1 MSESM
6 NQPIHDP
13 ILSIR
18 NLSVVYKDSRFSFHK
33 PLFSRPA
40 VDGFSLDLPPHK
52 TIGIVG
58 ESGCGKSTIAKSIL
72 MMTEPCGGEIFFNE
86 TSLDAWKRN
95 RLAFYSQVQ
104 MIWQDPFSSI
114 NPKMRVQEIIS
125 RPLRNFF
132 HLSPDEIA
140 HRLHATIKKAGLT
153 EDHLVMY
160 PHELSGGGR
169 QRVTIARALISEPV
183 LLIADEPTSALD
195 VSIQAQILNLL
206 KALRQDMS
214 LSMIFIS
221 HNISVVEFLC
231 DTICVMYMGRIVES
245 APREALVKDHRHWYT
260 TLLFESL
267 PTGPQPKERKFK
279 VDLGELAVCEKG
291 CAFAPRCIRA
301 EKLCYEVRPDLIEIG
316 PGHQCACHFH
326 A

>member
-18 NLSVVYKDSRFSFHK
+18 NLAVVYKGNLFSLKK
-33 PLFSRPA
+33 PRFSRPA
-40 VDGFSLDLPPHK
+40 VDGVSLDLPHHR

-72 MMTEPCGGEIFFNE
+72 MMTELSGGEILFNG
-86 TSLDAWKRN
+86 TSLQTWRRD
-95 RLAFYSQVQ
+95 RLAYYSKVQ

-114 NPKMRVQEIIS
+114 NPKMRIREIIS
-125 RPLRNFF
+125 RPLYNFF
-132 HLSPDEIA
+132 HLSADEIA
-140 HRLHATIKKAGLT
+140 HRLHTTIKKVGLT

-169 QRVTIARALISEPV
+169 QRVTIARALINEPI

-206 KALRQDMS
+206 KELKQDMA
-214 LSMIFIS
+214 LSMVFIS

-231 DTICVMYMGRIVES
+231 DTICVMYMGKIVES
-245 APREALVKDHRHWYT
+245 APREVLVKDHRHWYT

-267 PTGPQPKERKFK
+267 PTGPQPKERRFK

-301 EKLCYEVRPDLIEIG
+301 EKLCFESSPDLVEIG
-316 PGHQCACHFH
+316 PDHQCACHFH

>member
-1 MSESM
+1 MSESI
-6 NQPIHDP
+6 NQTIHDP

-18 NLSVVYKDSRFSFHK
+18 DLKVVYEDNLFSFK
-33 PLFSRPA
+33 NPRFSRPA
-40 VDGFSLDLPPHK
+40 IDGVSLDIPHRQ

-72 MMTEPCGGEIFFNE
+72 MMTKPSNGEILFNG
-86 TSLDAWKRN
+86 TSLETWRRN
-95 RLAFYSQVQ
+95 RLAYYAKVQ

-114 NPKMRVQEIIS
+114 NPKMRIGEIIS
-125 RPLRNFF
+125 RPLHNFF
-132 HLSPDEIA
+132 HFSSEEIDL
-140 HRLHATIKKAGLT
+140 RLHATIKLAGLT

-169 QRVTIARALISEPV
+169 QRVTIARALISEPI

-206 KALRQDMS
+206 KKLKQDMK
-214 LSMIFIS
+214 LSMVFIS

-231 DTICVMYMGRIVES
+231 DTICVMYMGKIVES
-245 APREALVKDHRHWYT
+245 APRKILVNNHRHWYT
-260 TLLFESL
+260 MLLFESL
-267 PTGPQPKERKFK
+267 PTGPQPKKRKFT

-291 CAFAPRCIRA
+291 CSFAPRCIRA
-301 EKLCYEVRPDLIEIG
+301 EKYCFECSPDLVEIG
-316 PGHQCACHFH
+316 PDHQCACHFH